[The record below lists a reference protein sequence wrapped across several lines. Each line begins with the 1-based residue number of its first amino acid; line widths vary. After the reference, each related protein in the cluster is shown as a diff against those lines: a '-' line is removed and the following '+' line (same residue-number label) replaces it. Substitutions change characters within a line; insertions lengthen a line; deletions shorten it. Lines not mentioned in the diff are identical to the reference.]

1 MENPILTLRELR
13 ETVRRKILSSLRE
26 DYNEFWKNEEDLYV
40 FCAAKERIATLNPNR
55 NLSLVTLITFIGSKR
70 QDLLD
75 GVAGNHPD
83 VVCKAFENWIT
94 ECKSKRQEYF
104 DKCPGLE
111 ELFNE
116 FNKIREQEATQS
128 TNVNSL
134 SGIPPVNKY

>member
-1 MENPILTLRELR
+1 MGSPILTLRELR
-13 ETVRRKILSSLRE
+13 ETIRRKILSSLRE
-26 DYNEFWKNEEDLYV
+26 EYNEFWKNEEDLYV
-40 FCAAKERIATLNPNR
+40 FCTAKERIATLNPKR
-55 NLSLVTLITFIGSKR
+55 NLSLLTLITFIGSKR
-70 QDLLD
+70 QELLD

-83 VVCKAFENWIT
+83 VVCKAFETWIT

-104 DKCPGLE
+104 DNHPGLE
-111 ELFNE
+111 ELFSE